1 MKDRHWYIIA
11 VATIASLAIV
21 ALVSVVAAT
30 SKPAHPPQP
39 SCSPG
44 MVWNGAVCMLD
55 ESGIG

>member
-1 MKDRHWYIIA
+1 MKRTSKVLLAVAVMTFIA
-11 VATIASLAIV
+11 VNVVLLQVTASRP
-21 ALVSVVAAT
+21 T
-30 SKPAHPPQP
+30 P